1 MIVMGITNN
10 VMCIYIYTPSILFNM
25 NRYIHTNTCRIMPL
39 KPVCQYGCCSGLH
52 GKTNIQLKTSPG
64 FVVQQATYS
73 FKCHDDVSV
82 YHHFVWI
89 SPNSFLVLK
98 RDVKTRLYR
107 TRCRDWTHLGTI
119 HSYILSYLH
128 ESMGNSG
135 SSNGGTVPYK
145 AIFGGAYPLT

>member
-1 MIVMGITNN
+1 MLCVY
-10 VMCIYIYTPSILFNM
+10 IYIHLQYCSIWIDK
-25 NRYIHTNTCRIMPL
+25 YIRILAESCYLSPFASMVVAQVYME
-39 KPVCQYGCCSGLH
+39 K
-52 GKTNIQLKTSPG
+52 NIQLKTSPG

-128 ESMGNSG
+128 ESMGISG